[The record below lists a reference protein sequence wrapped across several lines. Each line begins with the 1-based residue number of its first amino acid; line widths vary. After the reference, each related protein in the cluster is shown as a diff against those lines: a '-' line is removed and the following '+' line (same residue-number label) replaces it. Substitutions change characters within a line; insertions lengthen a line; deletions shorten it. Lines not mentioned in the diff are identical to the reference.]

1 MIGVS
6 RGVSLSSSTAHL
18 PTLASPLLSGA
29 DGGCSSPPRVVVTG
43 GTWGLRLAL
52 AEHPAHMSSLGVH
65 GGAAR
70 ITPAAT
76 SVVVHCVTL
85 WWRGHS
91 TTPLSWLGLHAAS
104 THIGG
109 GHPGGGIVMAVIGV
123 TCIVVVA
130 WVTCSSRLG

>member
-43 GTWGLRLAL
+43 GTWGLKLAL
-52 AEHPAHMSSLGVH
+52 AEHPAHVSSLSLSSSGAH

-70 ITPAAT
+70 VTLAAVSSSSCRGHGAQVLCLT
-76 SVVVHCVTL
+76 LVEGPPYHHTVVVIEGA
-85 WWRGHS
+85 WRLRLAL
-91 TTPLSWLGLHAAS
+91 PLPSAAPS
-104 THIGG
+104 SL
-109 GHPGGGIVMAVIGV
+109 
-123 TCIVVVA
+123 CLVA
-130 WVTCSSRLG
+130 